1 MEFLH
6 SSHAFANTPFNKI
19 PGVRVR
25 NKAAKDWKQFDHW
38 KIGKRTYNQLCAEW
52 REYNDF
58 AVLPATQP
66 EPTGL
71 SSRTETATKACAT

>member
-1 MEFLH
+1 MDLLH
-6 SSHAFANTPFNKI
+6 SIHALANTPFNQI

-25 NKAAKDWKQFDHW
+25 NKAAKAWKQFDDL

-66 EPTGL
+66 ESTGL
-71 SSRTETATKACAT
+71 GSQTGPSAKACAA